1 MKILVIGSGGREH
14 ALAWKL
20 ARSPHCKQLYAAP
33 GNPGIAKV
41 GRCVAIKADDLEGLV
56 KFARQEK
63 IDLTVVGPEKP
74 LIDGLVDR
82 FRKAGLRVFGPTKA
96 AAQIEG
102 SKAWAKAVM
111 THSAVPTAEFR
122 TFHGMPEGLR
132 EALRYIDT
140 HEEPLVVKA
149 SGIAAGK
156 GVFVCPNQ
164 DAARRAVEI
173 IMKDKAFGE
182 AGDTVVIEER
192 LTGEEASIL
201 ALVDSSNIYMLDS
214 CQDHKAVFDGDLGP
228 NTGGMGAYSPAPV
241 VTERVQTQ
249 IDREVLVPIVHGMK
263 TEGAPYSGVL
273 YAGIMVTA
281 GGPKVLEF
289 NARFGDPETQPL
301 LVRLRTDLVEALE
314 ATLDNRLDQ
323 ITLEWDPRPA
333 VCVVMASGGYPDAY
347 EKGKEITG
355 LQEADRMEDV
365 VVFHAGTRQEEGRI
379 YTDGGRVLGVTA
391 LGNTIVE
398 ARDRAYE
405 AVRAIHFHRAH
416 WRTDIGAKAIRR
428 LA

>member
-20 ARSPHCKQLYAAP
+20 AHSPRVKKLYAAP

-41 GRCVAIKADDLEGLV
+41 AQCVPIKADDLEGLV
-56 KFARQEK
+56 KFATQEK

-74 LIDGLVDR
+74 LIDGIVDR
-82 FRKAGLRVFGPTKA
+82 FKKAGLRIFGPNKE
-96 AAQIEG
+96 AAQVEG
-102 SKAWAKAVM
+102 SKAWSKAVM
-111 THSAVPTAEFR
+111 THFAVPTAEYR
-122 TFHGMPEGLR
+122 TFQRLA
-132 EALRYIDT
+132 EALRNIDN
-140 HEEPLVVKA
+140 HEEALVVKA

-156 GVFVCPNQ
+156 GVFVCQSQ

-173 IMKDKAFGE
+173 IMTEKAFGE

-201 ALVDSSNIYMLDS
+201 ALVDQSNIYMLES
-214 CQDHKAVFDGDLGP
+214 SQDHKAIFDGDRGP

-241 VTERVQTQ
+241 VTERVQAQ
-249 IDREVLVPIVHGMK
+249 IDREILVPMVHGMK
-263 TEGAPYSGVL
+263 TEGAPYSGLL
-273 YAGIMVTA
+273 YAGVMVTA

-289 NARFGDPETQPL
+289 NARFGDPEAQPL
-301 LVRLRTDLVEALE
+301 LVRLKSDLVEALE
-314 ATLDNRLDQ
+314 ATIDNRLDR
-323 ITLEWDPRPA
+323 ITLQWDPRPA

-347 EKGKEITG
+347 EKGQEITG
-355 LQEADRMEDV
+355 LEKADAMDEV
-365 VVFHAGTRQEEGRI
+365 VVFHAGTREEDGKI

-391 LGNTIVE
+391 IGQTLTE

-405 AVRAIHFHRAH
+405 AVRAIHFARAH
-416 WRTDIGAKAIRR
+416 WRTDVGAKAIRR
-428 LA
+428 LADR

>member
-14 ALAWKL
+14 ALAWKV
-20 ARSPHCKQLYAAP
+20 AHSPRCRKLYAAP

-41 GRCVAIKADDLEGLV
+41 AQCVPIKADDLDGLV
-56 KFARQEK
+56 KFAAQEK

-74 LIDGLVDR
+74 LIDGIVDR
-82 FRKAGLRVFGPTKA
+82 FQKAGLRIFGPNRE
-96 AAQIEG
+96 AAQVEG
-102 SKAWAKAVM
+102 SKAWSKAVM
-111 THSAVPTAEFR
+111 THFAVPTAEYR
-122 TFHGMPEGLR
+122 TFQRLA
-132 EALRYIDT
+132 EALRYIDN

-156 GVFVCPNQ
+156 GVFVCRNQ
-164 DAARRAVEI
+164 DEARRAIEI
-173 IMKDKAFGE
+173 IMKEKAFGE
-182 AGDTVVIEER
+182 AGDFAVIEER

-201 ALVDSSNIYMLDS
+201 ALVGESNIYMLES
-214 CQDHKAVFDGDLGP
+214 SQDHKAAFDGDLGP

-241 VTERVQTQ
+241 VTGRIEAQ
-249 IDREVLVPIVHGMK
+249 IDREILVPMVHGMK
-263 TEGAPYSGVL
+263 TEGAPYSGLL
-273 YAGIMVTA
+273 YAGVMVTA

-289 NARFGDPETQPL
+289 NARFGDPEAQPL
-301 LVRLRTDLVEALE
+301 LVRLKSDLVEALE
-314 ATLDNRLDQ
+314 ATIDNRLDR
-323 ITLEWDPRPA
+323 ITLQWDPRPA
-333 VCVVMASGGYPDAY
+333 VCVVMASGGYPHAY

-355 LQEADRMEDV
+355 LEKADAMKEV
-365 VVFHAGTRQEEGRI
+365 VVFHAGTREEDGKI

-391 LGNTIVE
+391 IGQNLTE

-428 LA
+428 LADR

>member
-1 MKILVIGSGGREH
+1 MRILVIGSGGREH

-20 ARSPHCKQLYAAP
+20 AQSRHCTKLYAAP

-41 GRCVAIKADDLEGLV
+41 AQGVPIKPDDLKGLV
-56 KFARQEK
+56 EFAQKEK
-63 IDLTVVGPEKP
+63 VDLTLVGPEKP

-82 FRKAGLRVFGPTKA
+82 FRKAGLRVFGPNQKA
-96 AAQIEG
+96 AQVEG
-102 SKAWAKAVM
+102 SKAWSKAVM
-111 THSAVPTAEFR
+111 THFAVPTAEYH
-122 TFHGMPEGLR
+122 TFQRLAD
-132 EALRYIDT
+132 ALRYIEN

-156 GVFVCPNQ
+156 GVFVCRNQ
-164 DAARRAVEI
+164 QEARRAVET
-173 IMKDKAFGE
+173 IMTQKAFGE

-201 ALVDSSNIYMLDS
+201 ALVDNSTIYSLESS
-214 CQDHKAVFDGDLGP
+214 QDHKAVFDGDQGP

-241 VTERVQTQ
+241 VTERLQAK
-249 IDREVLVPIVHGMK
+249 IDREILVPMVHGMK
-263 TEGAPYSGVL
+263 TEGAPYSGLL
-273 YAGIMVTA
+273 YAGVMVTP

-289 NARFGDPETQPL
+289 NARFGDPEAQPL
-301 LVRLRTDLVEALE
+301 LVRLKSDLVEALE
-314 ATLDNRLDQ
+314 ATIDNRLDRV
-323 ITLEWDPRPA
+323 TLEWDPRPA

-355 LQEADRMEDV
+355 LEKADAMEGV
-365 VVFHAGTRQEEGRI
+365 VVFHAGTREEDGKL

-391 LGNTIVE
+391 IGRDITE

-428 LA
+428 LGGT